1 MALQRSRRLDK
12 AFFDQLLNYY
22 RMVLEKYSDH
32 NCANCSNGSLFSFY
46 SKDTVDH
53 EDAELLHHMRGIT
66 EADEHMSRLVQAF
79 DNPSFDI
86 SKSCYALSGLDEP
99 SNSPNLVLPTE
110 LLGQI

>member
-32 NCANCSNGSLFSFY
+32 NCANRSNGSLFSFY

-53 EDAELLHHMRGIT
+53 EDAELLHHMKGIT

-79 DNPSFDI
+79 GNPSFEI
-86 SKSCYALSGLDEP
+86 SKSCSALTGLDEP
-99 SNSPNLVLPTE
+99 SNNPNFVLSTE